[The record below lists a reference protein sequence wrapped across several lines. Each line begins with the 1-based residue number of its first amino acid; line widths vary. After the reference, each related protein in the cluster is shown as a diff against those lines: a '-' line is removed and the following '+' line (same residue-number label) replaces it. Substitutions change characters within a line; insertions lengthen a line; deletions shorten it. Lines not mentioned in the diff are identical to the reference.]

1 MIARFSARVDGLRK
15 MTDRE
20 QADAKSSDAPPR
32 GELSEAEDLPYRVT
46 LWLEETVP
54 AERVLAR
61 AASVVLARAIY
72 VAALT
77 ENPGR
82 RITLNRGLEIISD
95 SREQ

>member
-20 QADAKSSDAPPR
+20 QADAKSSEAPPR
-32 GELSEAEDLPYRVT
+32 GELNEAEDLPYRVT
-46 LWLEETVP
+46 LWVEEDAPVVK
-54 AERVLAR
+54 VLAR
-61 AASVVLARAIY
+61 AASIVLARAIY
-72 VAALT
+72 IAALT

-82 RITLNRGLEIISD
+82 RITLNRGPEIISD

>member
-1 MIARFSARVDGLRK
+1 

-20 QADAKSSDAPPR
+20 QADAKSSGAPPR
-32 GELSEAEDLPYRVT
+32 SELDEAEDLPYRVT
-46 LWLEETVP
+46 LWLEETDPV
-54 AERVLAR
+54 EKVLAR

-82 RITLNRGLEIISD
+82 RITLSRGLEIISD
-95 SREQ
+95 SRGQ

>member
-1 MIARFSARVDGLRK
+1 MIVRFSARVDGLRK

-20 QADAKSSDAPPR
+20 QANANPTEAPVR
-32 GELSEAEDLPYRVT
+32 GELNEAEDLPYRVT
-46 LWLEETVP
+46 LWLEENEP
-54 AERVLAR
+54 IGKVLAR
-61 AASVVLARAIY
+61 AASIVLARAIY

-82 RITLNRGLEIISD
+82 RITLNRGPETISD

>member
-1 MIARFSARVDGLRK
+1 

-20 QADAKSSDAPPR
+20 QADAKSTEAPAR
-32 GELSEAEDLPYRVT
+32 GEPHENEDLAYRVT
-46 LWLEETVP
+46 LWVEEDTP
-54 AERVLAR
+54 VLKVLGR

-82 RITLNRGLEIISD
+82 RITLNRGPEIISD
-95 SREQ
+95 SQEQ

>member
-1 MIARFSARVDGLRK
+1 MIVRFSARVDGLSK

-20 QADAKSSDAPPR
+20 QADAKSSEASVRADFN
-32 GELSEAEDLPYRVT
+32 EAEDLPYRVT
-46 LWLEETVP
+46 LWVEENTPVVK
-54 AERVLAR
+54 VLAR

-72 VAALT
+72 VAALI

>member
-1 MIARFSARVDGLRK
+1 

-20 QADAKSSDAPPR
+20 QANANSTEAPAR
-32 GELSEAEDLPYRVT
+32 GEPNENEDLPYRVT
-46 LWLEETVP
+46 LWLEENTSIVK
-54 AERVLAR
+54 VLAR
-61 AASVVLARAIY
+61 AANVVLARAIY

-95 SREQ
+95 SWEQ